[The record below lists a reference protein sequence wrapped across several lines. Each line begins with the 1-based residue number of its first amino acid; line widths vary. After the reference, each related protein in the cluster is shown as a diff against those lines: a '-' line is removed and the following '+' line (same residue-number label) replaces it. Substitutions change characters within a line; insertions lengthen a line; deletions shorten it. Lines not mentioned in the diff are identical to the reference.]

1 MSHYVVDAEVILH
14 VSPLRTALFLNCCGC
29 RKFAGGRMPVSRRF
43 STDKFVGK
51 RFSSTVRFACVS
63 PSVEVIW
70 ENFAKC
76 FTKNTAYGKIVRRL
90 NIFRITVWRNTQEAE
105 GAPLLRV

>member
-1 MSHYVVDAEVILH
+1 MAECSQAAEQRPHGGGAI
-14 VSPLRTALFLNCCGC
+14 PAD
-29 RKFAGGRMPVSRRF
+29 KFASERF
-43 STDKFVGK
+43 PQTRGLMG
-51 RFSSTVRFACVS
+51 VR

-76 FTKNTAYGKIVRRL
+76 FTKNAAYGRIVRRL

>member
-1 MSHYVVDAEVILH
+1 MQAAEC
-14 VSPLRTALFLNCCGC
+14 PFRGA
-29 RKFAGGRMPVSRRF
+29 F

-51 RFSSTVRFACVS
+51 RFSSTVRFACVR
-63 PSVEVIW
+63 PSDEVIW